1 MVIGVSDDGAGMK
14 AAKWTLPSTVATQL
28 EPITGGDYS
37 GAYGLNNAGVVVGE
51 AKSGPG
57 VAPIVAVSWA
67 ATATTPTPLSIVGL
81 EGVNSAAYDINN
93 NGAIVGEGEDAL
105 GNLVA
110 VIWPNSGVGPI
121 ALPHLDPTNLG
132 SSAYF
137 ISDGDVIVGESRDA
151 AGNLQAVAWIPSNAG
166 YGTPL
171 QLTAMTG
178 QVSSIALGVD
188 LAGNIVGEAEL
199 ADGIHGVVWS
209 LTGAVVA
216 DLGVNTSAQAIS
228 HGSGSDRIVGYV
240 NALNGADQATVWNRL
255 DLTDKQE
262 FDPFSQAYSVNDSF
276 TIVGVMDNKAVAAT
290 AAQ

>member
-1 MVIGVSDDGAGMK
+1 
-14 AAKWTLPSTVATQL
+14 
-28 EPITGGDYS
+28 
-37 GAYGLNNAGVVVGE
+37 
-51 AKSGPG
+51 
-57 VAPIVAVSWA
+57 
-67 ATATTPTPLSIVGL
+67 LSIVGL
-81 EGVNSAAYDINN
+81 AGENSAAYDINN
-93 NGAIVGEGEDAL
+93 NGAVVGEGEDAL
-105 GNLVA
+105 GNLMA
-110 VIWPNSGVGPI
+110 VVWPSSTADP
-121 ALPHLDPTNLG
+121 LKLDDLSTNLG

-137 ISDGDVIVGESRDA
+137 ISDAGVIVGESRDGTV
-151 AGNLQAVAWIPSNAG
+151 AGNLQAVAWVPVNG
-166 YGTPL
+166 VYGAPL
-171 QLTAMTG
+171 PLTAMTG

-209 LTGAVVA
+209 LAGAVVA